1 MVLFKE
7 LEETQANQSSLPYQP
22 VARAWNPILQDSLVV
37 FVKASAIMS
46 MPKRWENKAIIC
58 YLFFRV
64 NLLWSC
70 VLWAGLINGC
80 QERIKALVTSKK
92 KMDLQRVCSLQSLPS
107 QKYCLPIPFLFHKN
121 KEKILATN
129 KQGVSQPGKQRW
141 TNHPRAGIPMF
152 LQLCSKRGQLIR
164 PNQNNRYKV
173 FKKERGIKK
182 TSGQYSTVSKY
193 WVLTNFLDDLESP
206 VGTAMHFLGRVS
218 LKNALC

>member
-1 MVLFKE
+1 MVVRRE
-7 LEETQANQSSLPYQP
+7 LRHWSLQ
-22 VARAWNPILQDSLVV
+22 R
-37 FVKASAIMS
+37 
-46 MPKRWENKAIIC
+46 KRWTCRGSAAYKAC
-58 YLFFRV
+58 
-64 NLLWSC
+64 LLKSI
-70 VLWAGLINGC
+70 VY
-80 QERIKALVTSKK
+80 Q
-92 KMDLQRVCSLQSLPS
+92 
-107 QKYCLPIPFLFHKN
+107 FLSYFTKIRR
-121 KEKILATN
+121 KILATN

-152 LQLCSKRGQLIR
+152 LQLRSKRGQLIR

-193 WVLTNFLDDLESP
+193 WVLTNFLNDLESP